1 VGKETKGEMLTKLA
15 QGQDL
20 EVVVVVLV
28 QPEPTVA
35 VV

>member
-1 VGKETKGEMLTKLA
+1 VGKETAEEMRKSVA
-15 QGQDL
+15 QRKDL
-20 EVVVVVLV
+20 QVVVVVLV